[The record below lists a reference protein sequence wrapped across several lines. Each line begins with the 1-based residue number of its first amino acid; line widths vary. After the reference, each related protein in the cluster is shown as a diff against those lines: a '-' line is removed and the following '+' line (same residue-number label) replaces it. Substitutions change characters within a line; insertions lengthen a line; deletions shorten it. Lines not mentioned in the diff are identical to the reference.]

1 MGWLGM
7 WGGMRRVPTQQGN
20 GGARLSFGGAM
31 SATILNPAVDAW
43 VVSSMP
49 AKAVLRSSSSC
60 SVRVVSCRCLPS
72 RHALRAAQVRL
83 RERVPV
89 RGMKRR
95 RPPLFSFFCLLGW
108 VTHTLRGLGRECR
121 TMRMRVDA
129 DASSVLCACVCRR
142 CGYHK
147 SSECIKMQETF

>member
-1 MGWLGM
+1 
-7 WGGMRRVPTQQGN
+7 
-20 GGARLSFGGAM
+20 M

-95 RPPLFSFFCLLGW
+95 RPPPFFILLLAWLGHAH
-108 VTHTLRGLGRECR
+108 VARLGEGVSYDENACGCGCVVGVVRVRMQTLRI
-121 TMRMRVDA
+121 
-129 DASSVLCACVCRR
+129 S
-142 CGYHK
+142 
-147 SSECIKMQETF
+147 